1 MQELHKHIV
10 HLINAT
16 YTGED
21 NLEQICETFST
32 PISINP
38 CLDEFLEKKHE
49 IKRAD
54 IDEAYL
60 HRAKK
65 LYYRRP
71 PPPTNLDR
79 IRSTSPILDEIPQSH
94 FVSKNSSMITSP
106 HRRVKLPTLS
116 IEQSKTR
123 SPVPGE
129 KSTAAK

>member
-1 MQELHKHIV
+1 LFKKIIEKSL
-10 HLINAT
+10 
-16 YTGED
+16 
-21 NLEQICETFST
+21 T
-32 PISINP
+32 PFLF
-38 CLDEFLEKKHE
+38 LDEFLEKRHE

-60 HRAKK
+60 QRAKK
-65 LYYRRP
+65 LYYRKP
-71 PPPTNLDR
+71 PPPAMNLER

-94 FVSKNSSMITSP
+94 FTSKNSSMITSP

-116 IEQSKTR
+116 IEQSKKPTSR